1 MSTYDLLQKEN
12 YMIGIPSR
20 ERTHLISKKI
30 GVWKYL
36 DKGYPTVLTVR
47 YSEFAQY
54 HATLAQSDCYTWSV
68 VTMVNDICSIAEK
81 RQALL
86 QEAIDRKVEHLFIMD
101 DDIALYFRDEDLSS
115 KYTSRKEDFDRLE
128 AFDRIL
134 YECMALCSET
144 YPIVGLPLKQGSFNL
159 RYMFP
164 KNIPIIRFVCYHV
177 PTLVKEGIECTGL
190 GTTFMSDRY
199 VHLSLL
205 EKGYASLSNCRWC
218 VGDPGTGYKG
228 GCSETR
234 TVDLQEEAARKL
246 VARFPEKVSLKY
258 KENGLWNE
266 RRLDCSIKWKDYL
279 RPDEMKHLPHEVGM
293 ERLRNYKEGY
303 DV

>member
-1 MSTYDLLQKEN
+1 MSVYDLLQKES

-20 ERTHLISKKI
+20 ERTHMIEKKT

-36 DKGYPTVLTVR
+36 DKGYPTVLAVR
-47 YSEFAQY
+47 HSEFAQY
-54 HATLAQSDCYTWSV
+54 HTTLAQFVCYPSSV
-68 VTMVNDICSIAEK
+68 VMMVNDICSIAEK
-81 RQALL
+81 RQAMLN
-86 QEAIDRKVEHLFIMD
+86 EAILRGVEHLFIID
-101 DDIALYFRDEDLSS
+101 DDVSFYFRDENLSS
-115 KYTSRKEDFDRLE
+115 KYTSRYEDFVRLE

-134 YECMALCSET
+134 YESMALCGSV
-144 YPIVGLPLKQGSFNL
+144 YPIVGLPLKQGSFGL
-159 RYMFP
+159 SYMFP

-177 PTLVKEGIECTGL
+177 PTLVKENIKITDL
-190 GTTFMSDRY
+190 GTIFMSDRY

-228 GCSETR
+228 GCSITR

-246 VARFPEKVSLKY
+246 TARFPKSVSLKW
-258 KENGLWNE
+258 KENGLWSE
-266 RRLDCSIKWKDYL
+266 RRLDCAIDWKMYLQEGETKYLPTDVGLSQIKSYKD
-279 RPDEMKHLPHEVGM
+279 
-293 ERLRNYKEGY
+293 GY

>member
-1 MSTYDLLQKEN
+1 MSTYDLLKKEN
-12 YMIGIPSR
+12 YMIGVPSR
-20 ERTHLISKKI
+20 ERTHLIEKKT

-36 DKGYPTVLTVR
+36 TKNYPVHLAVR
-47 YSEFAQY
+47 YSEFQTYTSILSFSDY
-54 HATLAQSDCYTWSV
+54 HEQ
-68 VTMVNDICSIAEK
+68 VTVLMVNDICSIAEK
-81 RQALL
+81 RQSLL

-134 YECMALCSET
+134 YECMALCCET

-246 VARFPEKVSLKY
+246 VARFPDKVSLKY

-266 RRLDCSIKWKDYL
+266 RRLDCDIKWKAYL
-279 RPDEMKHLPHEVGM
+279 QPDELKHLPHEVGM

>member
-1 MSTYDLLQKEN
+1 MPVYDLLQKEN

-20 ERTHLISKKI
+20 ERTHLIEKKT

-36 DKGYPTVLTVR
+36 DKEYPVHVVVRSDEYVLYSLVLSQSVDILRMNMSTVGNF
-47 YSEFAQY
+47 S
-54 HATLAQSDCYTWSV
+54 
-68 VTMVNDICSIAEK
+68 SIADK

-86 QEAIDRKVEHLFIMD
+86 QKAIALKVEHLFIMD
-101 DDIALYFRDEDLSS
+101 DDIALYFRDEGLSS

-134 YECMALCSET
+134 YECMALCCET

-218 VGDPGTGYKG
+218 VGDPGTGYRG

-234 TVDLQEEAARKL
+234 TVELQEEAARKL
-246 VARFPEKVSLKY
+246 VARFPDKVSLKY

-266 RRLDCSIKWKDYL
+266 RRLDCDIKWKAYL
-279 RPDEMKHLPHEVGM
+279 KPDELKHLPHEVGM

>member
-1 MSTYDLLQKEN
+1 MPVYDLLQKEN

-36 DKGYPTVLTVR
+36 DKGYPVCISVRSSESTFYTEALTKNNPDLRWCVR
-47 YSEFAQY
+47 
-54 HATLAQSDCYTWSV
+54 
-68 VTMVNDICSIAEK
+68 TMRDIDTIAHK
-81 RQALL
+81 RQDLL

-134 YECMALCSET
+134 YECMALCCET

-190 GTTFMSDRY
+190 KTTFMSDRY

-266 RRLDCSIKWKDYL
+266 RRLDCDIKWKAFL
-279 RPDEMKHLPHEVGM
+279 QPDELKHLPHEVGM

>member
-1 MSTYDLLQKEN
+1 MPVYDLLKKEN

-20 ERTHLISKKI
+20 DRTHLIHKKT

-36 DKGYPTVLTVR
+36 DEPYPVCLVVR
-47 YSEFAQY
+47 EEEMDDYGHY
-54 HATLAQSDCYTWSV
+54 LSDTYNCVALRSV
-68 VTMVNDICSIAEK
+68 PSIFTIADK
-81 RQALL
+81 RQRLL

-101 DDIALYFRDEDLSS
+101 DDIVLYFRDEGLSS

-134 YECMALCSET
+134 YESMALCCET
-144 YPIVGLPLKQGSFNL
+144 YPIVGLPLKQGSFGL
-159 RYMFP
+159 KYMFP

-228 GCSETR
+228 GCSVTR
-234 TVDLQEEAARKL
+234 TVELQEEAARKL
-246 VARFPEKVSLKY
+246 VARFPETVSLKW
-258 KENGLWNE
+258 KENGLWSE
-266 RRLDCSIKWKDYL
+266 RRLDCDIKWKAYL
-279 RPDEMKHLPHEVGM
+279 QPEELKCLPHEVGM
-293 ERLRNYKEGY
+293 ERILTYKEGY
-303 DV
+303 SV